1 MKVNCLV
8 LRSCSALLSLT
19 LLFGLSSCGRN
30 STSTSSTSASEDAVV
45 ASSVAEP
52 SLSVTHPFLY
62 SDATWTSTPADV
74 EALIEKAPDKASF
87 IGERKKSYIFN
98 DTEYNTLTGTCAF
111 IFKDELLCKTN
122 YVYDSSQPFDDI
134 STDFI
139 DGLKEVYGEP
149 TSDKSE
155 TSDGNTNIWLEWSN
169 DNSKISYFYS
179 FNDNKYNLVLAYE
192 LPENNVP
199 TIDTSDRNGDFRSG
213 FWGDDIDTIY
223 KYETAKFA
231 TVSDDNKT
239 IMYSGT
245 VAGHEAYILYDFDD
259 EGKLYRGLYQ
269 FTDSYN
275 EGSMYIAV
283 FDSLKESLADKYGKP
298 SVDKKKKLSS
308 LADYTDDGTALQ
320 LGYTMYSAQW
330 TTESTEITLG
340 MISVNY
346 EIGIM
351 MEYKDS
357 THAPVKDSSGL

>member
-1 MKVNCLV
+1 MKVSHLA

-19 LLFGLSSCGRN
+19 LLFGLSSCGSSN
-30 STSTSSTSASEDAVV
+30 ASTTATSASEDAIV

-52 SLSVTHPFLY
+52 PLSVTHPFLY

-74 EALIEKAPDKASF
+74 ETLMEKSPDKTSF
-87 IGERKKSYIFN
+87 MGDCKKSYIFN
-98 DTEYNTLTGTCAF
+98 DIEYKTITGTCAF

-122 YVYDSSQPFDDI
+122 YVYSSSQPFDDI
-134 STDFI
+134 SADFI
-139 DGLKEVYGEP
+139 DKLKEVYGEP
-149 TSDKSE
+149 TADKSE

-179 FNDNKYNLVLAYE
+179 FDDNKYNLVLAYE
-192 LPENNVP
+192 LPENKVP
-199 TIDTSDRNGDFRSG
+199 TIDASNRDGDFRIG
-213 FWGDDIDTIY
+213 FWGDDIETIY

-231 TVSDDNKT
+231 AVSDDNKT

-245 VAGHEAYILYDFDD
+245 VAGHESYILYDFDD

-275 EGSMYIAV
+275 EGSMYIAA
-283 FDSLKESLADKYGKP
+283 FDSLKENLTDKYGKP
-298 SVDKKKKLSS
+298 SMDKKKKISS

-320 LGYTMYSAQW
+320 LGYTMYSAKW

-340 MISVNY
+340 MLSVNY
-346 EIGIM
+346 EISIM

>member
-1 MKVNCLV
+1 M
-8 LRSCSALLSLT
+8 
-19 LLFGLSSCGRN
+19 
-30 STSTSSTSASEDAVV
+30 
-45 ASSVAEP
+45 
-52 SLSVTHPFLY
+52 
-62 SDATWTSTPADV
+62 
-74 EALIEKAPDKASF
+74 ALIKCPECNQEISNHASHCPNCGCPIEIIKAEMRS
-87 IGERKKSYIFN
+87 IQKKKIKRSIPI
-98 DTEYNTLTGTCAF
+98 F
-111 IFKDELLCKTN
+111 IFVVIVLLCCI
-122 YVYDSSQPFDDI
+122 VAYDSSQPFDDI
-134 STDFI
+134 SADFI

-192 LPENNVP
+192 LPENKVP

-223 KYETAKFA
+223 KCETAKFA

-275 EGSMYIAV
+275 EGSIV
-283 FDSLKESLADKYGKP
+283 VLR
-298 SVDKKKKLSS
+298 VD
-308 LADYTDDGTALQ
+308 
-320 LGYTMYSAQW
+320 
-330 TTESTEITLG
+330 TESVLALSASAVLVSLTKFL
-340 MISVNY
+340 
-346 EIGIM
+346 
-351 MEYKDS
+351 KF
-357 THAPVKDSSGL
+357 

>member
-1 MKVNCLV
+1 MKVSHLA

-19 LLFGLSSCGRN
+19 LLFGLSSCGSSN
-30 STSTSSTSASEDAVV
+30 ASTTATSASEDAIV

-52 SLSVTHPFLY
+52 PLSVTHPFLY

-74 EALIEKAPDKASF
+74 ETLMEKSPDKTSF
-87 IGERKKSYIFN
+87 MGDCKKSYIFN
-98 DTEYNTLTGTCAF
+98 DIEYKTITGTCAF

-122 YVYDSSQPFDDI
+122 YVYSSSQPFDDI
-134 STDFI
+134 SADFI
-139 DGLKEVYGEP
+139 DKLKEVYGEP
-149 TSDKSE
+149 TADKSE

-179 FNDNKYNLVLAYE
+179 FDDNKYNLVLAYE
-192 LPENNVP
+192 LSENKVP
-199 TIDTSDRNGDFRSG
+199 TIDASNRDGDFRIG
-213 FWGDDIDTIY
+213 FWGDDIETIY

-231 TVSDDNKT
+231 AVSDDNKT

-245 VAGHEAYILYDFDD
+245 VAGHESYILYDFDD

-275 EGSMYIAV
+275 EGSMYIAA
-283 FDSLKESLADKYGKP
+283 FDSLKENLTDKYGKP
-298 SVDKKKKLSS
+298 SMDKKKKISS

-320 LGYTMYSAQW
+320 LGYTMYSAKW

-340 MISVNY
+340 MLSVNY
-346 EIGIM
+346 EISIM

>member
-1 MKVNCLV
+1 M
-8 LRSCSALLSLT
+8 
-19 LLFGLSSCGRN
+19 
-30 STSTSSTSASEDAVV
+30 
-45 ASSVAEP
+45 
-52 SLSVTHPFLY
+52 
-62 SDATWTSTPADV
+62 
-74 EALIEKAPDKASF
+74 EKAPDKTSF
-87 IGERKKSYIFN
+87 IGDCKKSYTFY
-98 DTEYNTLTGTCAF
+98 DTEYNTITGDCAF

-149 TSDKSE
+149 TADKSE
-155 TSDGNTNIWLEWSN
+155 TSDDNTNIWLEWLN

-192 LPENNVP
+192 LPENKVP
-199 TIDTSDRNGDFRSG
+199 TTDTPNRDGDFRIG
-213 FWGDDIDTIY
+213 FWGDDMETVY
-223 KYETAKFA
+223 KYETSKFEA
-231 TVSDDNKT
+231 VSDDNKT

-245 VAGHEAYILYDFDD
+245 VAGYKAYILYEFDED
-259 EGKLYRGLYQ
+259 GKLYRGLYQ

-275 EGSMYIAV
+275 EGSMYIAN
-283 FDSLKESLADKYGKP
+283 FDSLKESLTDKYGTP
-298 SVDKKKKLSS
+298 SMDKKKKLSS

-320 LGYTMYSAQW
+320 LGYTMYSAKW

-340 MISVNY
+340 MLSVNY
-346 EIGIM
+346 EVSIM